1 MSYWI
6 EYQARCLVIA
16 AGFRGVDRDRY
27 VIAIEGGSNNM
38 TERDARGRTRRTR
51 AWSIGM
57 IGTERQVLR
66 QAVALAAHCEGHGL
80 RLRGRSTSPEAYIR
94 RVRHLLANPRDE
106 APQHLVLRA
115 SVPCD
120 HMLAQRARLFGLSE
134 QRTCRWGK
142 DLSELEAVAPN
153 GDLDWGTYF
162 RVIEPFLEDGSVPVH
177 QFGSVLGLPKS

>member
-6 EYQARCLVIA
+6 EYQACCLVIT

-38 TERDARGRTRRTR
+38 TERDACVRTRRAR
-51 AWSIGM
+51 DWSIGM

-66 QAVALAAHCEGHGL
+66 QAVATAASCEGHGL

-94 RVRHLLANPRDE
+94 RVRRLLANPLNE
-106 APQHLVLRA
+106 ARRHLVLRA

-120 HMLAQRARLFGLSE
+120 HMLSQRARLFGLRE
-134 QRTCRWGK
+134 QRIHRWGE

-177 QFGSVLGLPKS
+177 QLGSVMGLPKS